1 MKMTRLQVSE
11 FRNTLAEVG
20 NRVAYNG
27 ERYEIERNNKPLF
40 AVVPIEDAE
49 LLERL
54 EDKMDL
60 QLAAKAI
67 KEGKFI
73 DWDELKK
80 ELNL

>member
-1 MKMTRLQVSE
+1 MTRLQVSR

-20 NRVAYNG
+20 NRVSYNG
-27 ERYEIERNNKPLF
+27 ERYGVGQGNNKPLF

-73 DWDELKK
+73 DWNELKK
-80 ELNL
+80 ELNI